1 MHRTE
6 KLLAAV
12 STALGTA
19 ALSFLLLFIFGRGD
33 RVLPLPAACACA
45 SLAELF
51 RVIRKLRLQ
60 EQAQAHIFYIF
71 NSQGELSPW
80 SSY

>member
-6 KLLAAV
+6 TLLAAV
-12 STALGTA
+12 SASLGAA
-19 ALSFLLLFIFGRGD
+19 ALTFLLLFFFGRGD

-45 SLAELF
+45 SLAELL

-60 EQAQAHIFYIF
+60 EQ
-71 NSQGELSPW
+71 E
-80 SSY
+80 